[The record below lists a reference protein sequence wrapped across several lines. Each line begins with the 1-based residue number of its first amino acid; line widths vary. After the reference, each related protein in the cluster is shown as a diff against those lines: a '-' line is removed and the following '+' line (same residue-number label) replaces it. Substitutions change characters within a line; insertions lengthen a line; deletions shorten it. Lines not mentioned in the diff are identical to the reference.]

1 VPRRRLVAAGF
12 VVVATAALGA
22 CGDDGP
28 VAAPPRDQVAATVHD
43 FARAAADKDYARLC
57 GEILSD
63 DLVTRVQRAGITCRM
78 ALQAGLGDVRD
89 PEVRVGEVRV
99 TGDMATAEVRSQAAG
114 QRGSA
119 DVLRLVREHG
129 GWRIAALAA
138 ERR

>member
-1 VPRRRLVAAGF
+1 MPGPRRVTLALACAAF
-12 VVVATAALGA
+12 AVGA
-22 CGDDGP
+22 CGDDGAP
-28 VAAPPRDQVAATVHD
+28 AAPPREQVAATVHD

-57 GEILSD
+57 REILSD

-99 TGDMATAEVRSQAAG
+99 TGDTATAEVRSQAAG

-129 GWRIAALAA
+129 GWRIAALATDG
-138 ERR
+138 R